1 MILYKNVLYF
11 FQISKVILGTN
22 QSSKPLKSSSGESSE
37 SDDEETSQKGDFAD
51 FQSFQ
56 KLIKKEGETSID
68 DVPVSIR
75 SSISSVDNDSHQ
87 NLEDCFKNYIHF
99 IGG

>member
-1 MILYKNVLYF
+1 M
-11 FQISKVILGTN
+11 
-22 QSSKPLKSSSGESSE
+22 KSSSGESSE

-56 KLIKKEGETSID
+56 KLIKKEGSID

-87 NLEDCFKNYIHF
+87 NLEDCFKNYI
-99 IGG
+99 GGLHIRAILKLKIRKKHPRSLKKSNFRQMIM

>member
-1 MILYKNVLYF
+1 M
-11 FQISKVILGTN
+11 GTDK
-22 QSSKPLKSSSGESSE
+22 SSKPLKSSSGESSE

-56 KLIKKEGETSID
+56 KLIKKEGSID

-87 NLEDCFKNYIHF
+87 NLEDCFKNYF
-99 IGG
+99 YIGGLHIRAILKL